1 MTDWSVNRK
10 FYKKLVISIYN
21 LTKKYWPIS
30 QELGGYNLDT
40 VIIIKEDKKIR
51 IIEAAIH
58 MFAQNGYTGT
68 SVADIAARADIGKG
82 TIYEYFNSKE
92 DLFFAVF
99 EWYCKKTGAA
109 VTVSISVLG
118 ASAAQ
123 RLDALNGSLMSLW
136 DEIKDV
142 FVLVME
148 FWAAASSSK
157 MRQRFQIA
165 FKQLYQDFRRIVSDL
180 IVDGISRGEFREDID
195 PEALAAALVGT
206 WDALFLQAWFDP
218 IFDPLEISQKFLAV
232 VIQGLKKS

>member
-1 MTDWSVNRK
+1 
-10 FYKKLVISIYN
+10 
-21 LTKKYWPIS
+21 
-30 QELGGYNLDT
+30 
-40 VIIIKEDKKIR
+40 
-51 IIEAAIH
+51 

-195 PEALAAALVGT
+195 PEAVAAALVGT